1 MATIPPIRVEV
12 VADTSGLK
20 TGLAQA
26 EQGIKKM
33 DDSVKTASTGM
44 ANFTTSLK
52 KVGAAMGVAFAGAQ
66 LAKFAKESIMA
77 ASDMAESV
85 SKVNVVFAGT
95 SEAVLAFGKTAADN
109 LGISSQA
116 ALEATGTY
124 GNLFQALGVGKD
136 KAQDMSI
143 NMVKLAADL
152 SSFNNMPI
160 TDSLN
165 ALRSGLSGETEPL
178 KRFGIA
184 LNDVTLRNKAMTMGF
199 GEIKGV
205 MDPAIKSQVTYALVM
220 EQTALAQGDYAR
232 TADGAANTMKS
243 LTAKFE
249 DAKVAIGNALMPAF
263 RALLA
268 LLKLLIPII
277 EGLGKFFTENATA
290 LKMYAIIIGTAVIA
304 FYSYRAAIIA
314 TKVTQQAFIIIQTLM
329 KGATLA
335 SIASTN
341 GLAASMLVLN
351 AAMRA
356 NPIGLIVTA
365 LLLVGAAFVAA
376 WKKSETFRGIV
387 IKVVQGILKYV
398 ELMLAVWSKFFS
410 LLGKIPGMGWAKK
423 VGEGI
428 DGIST
433 KIKTASK
440 NLSDLKSGFGGMGN
454 VSMTAGSAG
463 VSGGSTDTTPTVT
476 SPTAAA
482 IAKAKADAKK
492 KEEALAK
499 HAKQVKEIYKDMNE
513 VIADANEKAAEAL
526 ANRNE
531 KMADASERALE
542 QEADLRKR
550 FAEQMADADERY
562 LEATAEAYD
571 RQRKAENE
579 ANKRFKKA
587 ELDIQSEYTKKI
599 ISLEENL
606 HGKLA
611 DLREKAAN
619 KTADLMLKAS
629 EKQANIVQQS
639 MSRLQSAFASKT
651 GFNLAEAFKGGSVD
665 ALLNDLKTKL
675 QGAKDLQANA
685 AALAGMGYSQT
696 FIEQVVK
703 EGPEAGNAI
712 AVALKSASAQATIE
726 LQTLYKDVE
735 TISDT
740 GLDQLAKTMNAG
752 GNLATQELM
761 DAYTQVA
768 VDLKESLAT
777 VDAELQVSLA
787 EANSAYASAM
797 VEAKALRDEKL
808 MEADAQ
814 LKEAIATSKA
824 DLIESLAD
832 ADKTLKKAQ
841 LEAQKSLNEG
851 LADVQKTL
859 QKALAD
865 AQKDYEKAIDEINKS
880 TMKKLEDLK
889 AKLAEVAAAM
899 AALGAA
905 QAAAKAM
912 ASAPVYTPIVATPSA
927 SGSSASSSS
936 NSTTVNIT
944 GVNLTDPY
952 NTTTSV
958 VNAIKFG
965 NVVVPVAP
973 SALAAEE
980 SGAIGAK
987 SIASRTYTVN
997 GNTSKGRVGR

>member
-290 LKMYAIIIGTAVIA
+290 LKMYAIIIGSAAIA

-314 TKVTQQAFIIIQTLM
+314 TKVTQQAFIVIQTLM

-365 LLLVGAAFVAA
+365 LMLVGAAFVYA

-387 IKVVQGILKYV
+387 IKGVQVI
-398 ELMLAVWSKFFS
+398 MNWWAF
-410 LLGKIPGMGWAKK
+410 LLGGLAKLLTLFSKMPGMGWAK
-423 VGEGI
+423 GI
-428 DGIST
+428 ADGAQKAADS
-433 KIKTASK
+433 IKNTSK
-440 NLSDLKSGFGGMGN
+440 NLSDLKSQFATTGTPGAIKNGN
-454 VSMTAGSAG
+454 AGS
-463 VSGGSTDTTPTVT
+463 TTEPTVT

-599 ISLEENL
+599 TSLEENL

-814 LKEAIATSKA
+814 LKEAIAAAQA
-824 DLIESLAD
+824 DLIASLAD

-859 QKALAD
+859 QKALLD

-880 TMKKLEDLK
+880 TMKKLEELK

-905 QAAAKAM
+905 QAAAAAM

-927 SGSSASSSS
+927 SDSSASSSS